1 MDTTRQPQNNTLTT
15 ITLENEPSFI
25 SLGPY
30 HIAAGINNMIW
41 YYQWLDQKKNGLI
54 IQGELV
60 QKRDYVGSVKLV
72 QINDLWAAVLADNK
86 CILHPIDPKQMSS
99 EVKEVKFPQTENEK
113 AISQI
118 GLTKDFLILL
128 DVAGKLKYYHI
139 QDQQFIIEF

>member
-1 MDTTRQPQNNTLTT
+1 
-15 ITLENEPSFI
+15 
-25 SLGPY
+25 
-30 HIAAGINNMIW
+30 MIW

-99 EVKEVKFPQTENEK
+99 EVKEV
-113 AISQI
+113 
-118 GLTKDFLILL
+118 
-128 DVAGKLKYYHI
+128 
-139 QDQQFIIEF
+139 